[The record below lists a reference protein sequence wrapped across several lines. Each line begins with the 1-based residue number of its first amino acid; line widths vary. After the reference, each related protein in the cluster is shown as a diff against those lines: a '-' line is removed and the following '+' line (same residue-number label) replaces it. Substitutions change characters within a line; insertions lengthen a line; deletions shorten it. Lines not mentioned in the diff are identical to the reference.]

1 MTTPNPDLCTRVHV
15 KPAEGRAVRIPE
27 RANALMAAEGCEVP
41 RNVYWTRR
49 LAEGD
54 VLEVKP
60 ATPKGKPA
68 K

>member
-1 MTTPNPDLCTRVHV
+1 MHV

-27 RANALMAAEGCEVP
+27 RANALMPAEGCEVP

-54 VLEVKP
+54 VLEVKT